1 LTYKKI
7 VNYESLSIVVFE
19 AADNAWISVEDADRG
34 DHRDEI

>member
-1 LTYKKI
+1 LTYQKI

-19 AADNAWISVEDADRG
+19 AADNTWILVEDADRG